1 MKHIFQCLDMVC
13 HKMDI
18 CPKHKYHPLTLLQCS
33 TCLEVLPC
41 WNNQTPNP
49 SNTNEP
55 VKIPTNEFTSNDTS
69 FSTPEIPDIT
79 PKEDSSAKMDFSNII
94 IKKV

>member
-1 MKHIFQCLDMVC
+1 M
-13 HKMDI
+13 
-18 CPKHKYHPLTLLQCS
+18 
-33 TCLEVLPC
+33 LE
-41 WNNQTPNP
+41 QSKPNP